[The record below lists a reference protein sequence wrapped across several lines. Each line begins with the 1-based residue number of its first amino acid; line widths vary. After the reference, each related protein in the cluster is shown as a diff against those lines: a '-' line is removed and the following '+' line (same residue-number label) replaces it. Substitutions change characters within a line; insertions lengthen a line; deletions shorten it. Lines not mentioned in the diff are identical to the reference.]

1 MMPTSDFLTL
11 SPRAGLQVELLPPSR
26 VLHSFACKKEK
37 KKVDSTFL
45 GGRVCEYDETEIL
58 RVAPPLPLH
67 SYREPPTEFCLL
79 LPRRPRKFIPNSP
92 FLGNC
97 PLFFALLLLQRALV
111 LLTTFVPKGERE
123 GRGEETDARSLRAEK
138 TN

>member
-79 LPRRPRKFIPNSP
+79 LLPRRPRKFIQKLSFFGELPT
-92 FLGNC
+92 FFC
-97 PLFFALLLLQRALV
+97 PPPPPAGPC
-111 LLTTFVPKGERE
+111 TTYYVC
-123 GRGEETDARSLRAEK
+123 A
-138 TN
+138 